1 MFFFFSPRIKL
12 GELSQLCRRL
22 ATSLEAGVEIR
33 RVWARESTG
42 RSSLGL
48 RRHMELVAE
57 GINRGETVADALHEA
72 GGYFPTLFHEL
83 IDVGEQTGKLAE
95 VLRRLAEHYE
105 HQVRLRRIFMA
116 AIAWPML
123 QLCAAVGVIGLLIFI
138 MGFLPK
144 MPNGKPFDFLGL
156 GLYGTRGLVIYS
168 LYVAAVVAVVA
179 VLTRALRRGL
189 AWTRPVQ
196 LLLIRTPGLGG
207 PLQTLAMSKLAWTMY
222 LTLEAGMDLLR
233 ALPLC
238 LRSMGNMHYSQHT
251 ADILHSIKAGHEVTE
266 AFADTR
272 AFPREFLD
280 SLEVGER
287 AGRLPETM
295 EILSREYQDRAQRAL
310 VALTTLAG
318 FGVWLLVAAIIVLV
332 IFQLFSAIMQP
343 TYDALDALH

>member
-1 MFFFFSPRIKL
+1 MAFFSSRIKL
-12 GELSQLCRRL
+12 GELAQLCRRL
-22 ATSLEAGVEIR
+22 ATSLEAGVDIR
-33 RVWARESTG
+33 RVWSRESTG
-42 RSSLGL
+42 RGSPGL
-48 RRHMELVAE
+48 RRQMEQVGE
-57 GINRGETVADALHEA
+57 GINRGETLSDALRET
-72 GGYFPTLFHEL
+72 GDYFPTLFHEL
-83 IDVGEQTGKLAE
+83 TDVGEQTGKLAE

-105 HQVRLRRIFMA
+105 HQLRLRRIFMA

-123 QLCAAVGVIGLLIFI
+123 QLISAVGVIGLLIFI
-138 MGFLPK
+138 MGFLPP
-144 MPNGKPFDFLGL
+144 MENGKPFDLLGL
-156 GLYGTRGLVIYS
+156 GLYGARGVVIYS
-168 LYVAAVVAVVA
+168 LYVAAVVALVA
-179 VLTRALRRGL
+179 LVIRAIRRGL

-207 PLQTLAMSKLAWTMY
+207 SLQTLAMSKLAWSMY

-233 ALPLC
+233 AIPLC
-238 LRSMGNMHYSQHT
+238 LRSMGNVHYSQHT
-251 ADILHSIKAGHEVTE
+251 SEILQSIRTGNEVTE

-318 FGVWLLVAAIIVLV
+318 FGVWVLVAAIIIMV
-332 IFQLFSAIMQP
+332 IFRMFSAVMQP
-343 TYDALDALH
+343 TYDALKMVQ